1 MYYYIKKIFIYYILV
16 IKNIIDVIYYL
27 NILFDYKNLSIKIL
41 LKILK
46 NILIIIILRKEIL
59 TFLIN

>member
-1 MYYYIKKIFIYYILV
+1 MYFYIKKIFIYYILV

-46 NILIIIILRKEIL
+46 NILIIIILKKEII